1 MGNQIGVKLIRSI
14 VRSALFEKYAIHE
27 NDGQAHVYATND
39 KGKFPYE
46 GREATQVPQD
56 VDPVAD
62 YLWDYAQL
70 ADNKEIYEF
79 PTTEFNLGLK
89 IEKQRNPEF
98 NILEVADKVISQLK
112 GNPQFYSE
120 LREKYRFGTK
130 PVQW

>member
-1 MGNQIGVKLIRSI
+1 MHTNSETTIS
-14 VRSALFEKYAIHE
+14 E
-27 NDGQAHVYATND
+27 NDGSAHVYATND
-39 KGKFPYE
+39 KGKFPYYGKE
-46 GREATQVPQD
+46 SSLVPQD
-56 VDPVAD
+56 IDPIGE
-62 YLWDYAQL
+62 YIWDYAQL
-70 ADNKEIYEF
+70 ADNKEVYEF

-89 IEKQRNPEF
+89 VEKQRNPEL